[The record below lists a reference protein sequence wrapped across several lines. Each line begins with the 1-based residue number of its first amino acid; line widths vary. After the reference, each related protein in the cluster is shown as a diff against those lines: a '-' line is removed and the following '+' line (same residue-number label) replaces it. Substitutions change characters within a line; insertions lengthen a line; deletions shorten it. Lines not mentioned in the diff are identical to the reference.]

1 MTEKKGNKLPHNL
14 PQLQNL
20 VKRDP
25 DSYREEFF
33 QQFRHYESNLQIFK
47 LDPSNE
53 NKTLGELAMFISQVA
68 HCYTVEL
75 EQFPQELIDVLQQ
88 HFSVMDSDL
97 RMTFCRAL
105 ILLRNKNLLS
115 PTSLLELFF
124 RLFRCK
130 DKLLRETLFSHIV
143 TDIKNINAK
152 HKNNKV
158 NTLLQNFMY
167 TMLRDNN
174 AIAAKKSLDVMIEL
188 YRRNIWKDAKTV
200 NVITTACFSPVTKI
214 LVAAFTFFLGKDE
227 VNKEEGEVDDD
238 SDQEVDHSAIKRMLH
253 AQGLSK
259 KTRKKEFKIK
269 KALASFK
276 KRKKRRNMDTTAV
289 NFSALHLVN
298 DPQGFSEKLFK
309 RLETCKERFEVKIMM
324 MDLISRLIAVHQ
336 LFLFNFY
343 PYIQRYLQP
352 HQREVTK
359 LLTCFAQA
367 CHELVPPDVVE
378 SGLKTIVNNFV
389 TERNSNEVMAVGL
402 NAVREVSARCPLAMT
417 EDLLQDLVLYKKSK
431 DKSVIMAS
439 RSLIQLFRAV
449 NPTLLHRN
457 DRGRP
462 TEDSKDFTVKQYGE
476 LKATDYVPGTE
487 VLDEEVNNAKK
498 EDSDSNQ
505 GDWES
510 DNDDDNDDDD
520 DDDDDAWVDVPH
532 SSDEAEENGDQ
543 GKKES
548 DGNKE
553 DEKKDSKSKA
563 ARISQTR
570 LLTDEDFQK
579 IRNME
584 AARALNIKS
593 SKKRKMETDVDEPP
607 ERGELISVGDIENI
621 HKKRK
626 HDKESRLETVL
637 AGREGREKFSS
648 KKARNK
654 RFSEFASTTNKEK
667 KKNKNFMM
675 MRQNRNVRGKP
686 KRSFREKQIA
696 LKNALLKSRKA
707 KY

>member
-1 MTEKKGNKLPHNL
+1 MTEKKGNKLPNNL

-33 QQFRHYESNLQIFK
+33 QQFRHYESNIQIFK

-227 VNKEEGEVDDD
+227 VSKEEGEVDDD

-309 RLETCKERFEVKIMM
+309 QLETCKERFEVKIMM

-498 EDSDSNQ
+498 EDCDSNQ

-510 DNDDDNDDDD
+510 DSDNDDDD
-520 DDDDDAWVDVPH
+520 DDADDDAWVDVPH

-543 GKKES
+543 GNKEVEE
-548 DGNKE
+548 NKE
-553 DEKKDSKSKA
+553 DEKKDFKSKA

-579 IRNME
+579 MRNME

-593 SKKRKMETDVDEPP
+593 SKKRKMEADVDEPP

>member
-1 MTEKKGNKLPHNL
+1 MTEKKGNKLPNNL

-25 DSYREEFF
+25 DSYREE
-33 QQFRHYESNLQIFK
+33 

-158 NTLLQNFMY
+158 NT
-167 TMLRDNN
+167 
-174 AIAAKKSLDVMIEL
+174 KSLDVMIEL

-462 TEDSKDFTVKQYGE
+462 TEDSKDFTVKQYG
-476 LKATDYVPGTE
+476 
-487 VLDEEVNNAKK
+487 
-498 EDSDSNQ
+498 
-505 GDWES
+505 DWES
-510 DNDDDNDDDD
+510 DNGDDDD
-520 DDDDDAWVDVPH
+520 DGDDDDAWVDVPH

-543 GKKES
+543 GKKEV
-548 DGNKE
+548 DENKE
-553 DEKKDSKSKA
+553 DEKKDFKSKA

>member
-1 MTEKKGNKLPHNL
+1 MGECTLNTNFLF
-14 PQLQNL
+14 Q
-20 VKRDP
+20 
-25 DSYREEFF
+25 FF
-33 QQFRHYESNLQIFK
+33 QQFRHYESNIQIFK

-238 SDQEVDHSAIKRMLH
+238 SDQEVQVLVKNIIFLH
-253 AQGLSK
+253 LPGRGRFRGKFYLSCL
-259 KTRKKEFKIK
+259 FVD
-269 KALASFK
+269 LQ

-309 RLETCKERFEVKIMM
+309 QLETCKERFEVKIMM

-487 VLDEEVNNAKK
+487 VNNFSIDTLKGNFNLIK
-498 EDSDSNQ
+498 PGIIYCYLRSSRT

-510 DNDDDNDDDD
+510 DSDNDD

-543 GKKES
+543 GKKEV
-548 DGNKE
+548 DDNNE
-553 DEKKDSKSKA
+553 DEKKDKKSKA

-579 IRNME
+579 MRNME

-593 SKKRKMETDVDEPP
+593 SKKRKMEVDVDEPP